1 MAAKKSGAGKETPI
15 APALRWWRQIRPWL
29 IGALTV
35 AALTLI
41 LLFDILPV
49 SQITLEAGD
58 QAPEDILAPRSIT
71 YISEVL
77 TERARQEAVA
87 NVRDVYDP
95 PDMRVARA
103 QVSKTRL
110 ILDYVETV
118 RADNLAGRTRQK
130 AYINAVPE
138 LELDDEVLDSLLELT
153 ASRWEVVRQE
163 TLTVVDEAMRNQIRQ
178 DRLEE
183 AQASIPL
190 LVSLGLPET
199 EARVVTA
206 LAQQLIV
213 PNSAL
218 NAQMT
223 EQARQ
228 AAREN
233 VQPVQ
238 QSFDLNSTIV
248 RQGELVTDAD
258 IEAME
263 LFGLLQSEPDWV
275 DSARYL
281 IIVLMLV
288 AVFGLYLQRYYPGY
302 LASARHLTL
311 LAVLLVFFT
320 LLAKVTVPGRAVLPF
335 LFPSAGLAMLLT
347 VIFDANLAIAMV
359 IALAALVG
367 YIGGNSL
374 ELAIYAAAGAI
385 IAALVVRKSPRIST
399 FFRTGFLVGLIN
411 AVVILMYRADNTD
424 ALGILQLV
432 GASFLNGLLSAGLT
446 LTGFYL
452 VGNVFRMLTTLQ
464 LQELARLDHPLL
476 QELLSQAPGTYH
488 HSLMVANLAEQ
499 AARRIN
505 VDADLVRVGSF
516 YHDVGKIT
524 RPYFFTENQDGSNA
538 HTRLDPTT
546 SAQTIANHVKDG
558 LELARRYRLPERI
571 RAFIPEHQGTRTIR
585 YFYHLALKQAADPGK
600 VNEDDF
606 RYPGPRP
613 QSKETGIVLLADSC
627 EAASTAMQSRSEQEI
642 EELVNQIVNQ
652 IVLEGELDESG
663 LTMGEIRQIK
673 ESFVNTLQGRFHVR
687 PKYPGQRTSDKL
699 EPIVVPA
706 QPPLTEQ
713 KELPANQPSKAATAA
728 ETALSESAEMPAV
741 ESAAPNPP
749 QMSAVEPAPP
759 EPADAADVEGEID
772 DS

>member
-1 MAAKKSGAGKETPI
+1 MAGKRHSGKKEPEI
-15 APALRWWRQIRPWL
+15 APALRWWRLVRLWL
-29 IGALTV
+29 IATLV
-35 AALTLI
+35 VLALTLTLI
-41 LLFDILPV
+41 FDILPV
-49 SQITLEAGD
+49 SQITLEWGD
-58 QAPEDILAPRSIT
+58 RAPEDILAPRSIT

-103 QVSKTRL
+103 QVSKTRQ
-110 ILDYVETV
+110 ILDFVETV
-118 RADNLAGRTRQK
+118 RADSLAGRTRQK
-130 AYINAVPE
+130 TYINAVPE
-138 LELDDEVLDSLLELT
+138 LALDDEVLGGLLDLTGSQWEL
-153 ASRWEVVRQE
+153 VRQE

-183 AQASIPL
+183 ARTAIPL
-190 LVSLGLPET
+190 LVPLGLPET
-199 EARVVTA
+199 EAKVVTA
-206 LAQQLIV
+206 LAQHLIV
-213 PNSAL
+213 PNSTL
-218 NAQMT
+218 NLQLT
-223 EQARQ
+223 EQYRQ

-248 RQGELVTDAD
+248 REGEVVTEAD
-258 IEAME
+258 LEAMQQ
-263 LFGLLQSEPDWV
+263 FGLLQSETDWI

-281 IIVLMLV
+281 VVVLLLV
-288 AVFGLYLQRYYPGY
+288 TLLGIYIQRFYPSY
-302 LASARHLTL
+302 LANARYLSL

-320 LLAKVTVPGRAVLPF
+320 VLAKLTVPGRAILPF

-347 VIFDANLAIAMV
+347 VIFDANLAIGMV
-359 IALAALVG
+359 IAVAAVVG

-374 ELAIYAAAGAI
+374 ELAVYAAAGAI

-399 FFRTGFLVGLIN
+399 FFRTGVVVGLVN
-411 AVVILMYRADNTD
+411 TVVVLMYRVDNTD
-424 ALGILQLV
+424 LLGILQLV

-446 LTGFYL
+446 LTGFYM

-499 AARRIN
+499 AARRISA
-505 VDADLVRVGSF
+505 DADLVRVGSF

-538 HTRLDPTT
+538 HARLDPTT
-546 SAQTIANHVKDG
+546 SAQTIANHVRDG
-558 LELARRYRLPERI
+558 LDLARRYGLPERI
-571 RAFIPEHQGTRTIR
+571 RAFIPEHQGTRTIKF
-585 YFYHLALKQAADPGK
+585 FYHLALKKAADPSE

-627 EAASTAMQSRSEQEI
+627 EAASTALQSRNEQEI

-652 IVLEGELDESG
+652 IAMEGELDESG
-663 LTMGEIRQIK
+663 LTMGEIHLIK
-673 ESFVNTLQGRFHVR
+673 ESFVDTLQGRFHVR

-699 EPIVVPA
+699 EPIAAPK
-706 QPPLTEQ
+706 P
-713 KELPANQPSKAATAA
+713 LPATQPAGSSQTAEPSKPPEEAEPAPPATAA
-728 ETALSESAEMPAV
+728 EIPAV
-741 ESAAPNPP
+741 EGG
-749 QMSAVEPAPP
+749 
-759 EPADAADVEGEID
+759 ADDV
-772 DS
+772 